1 MTNAPATA
9 AAITAGHG
17 ARITSQTD
25 SGRVAAPTM
34 EPMEIC
40 RVQITTTTN
49 IIVSAATAHGVR
61 HKKAPTK
68 LATALPPRNPK
79 NTGYAWPAMTASA
92 AALIHRHSSNI
103 KRLRLGTESVF

>member
-9 AAITAGHG
+9 EAITAGPG
-17 ARITSQTD
+17 ACVTSQTD
-25 SGRVAAPTM
+25 NGRVAAPTM

-49 IIVSAATAHGVR
+49 IILSTATAHGVR
-61 HKKAPTK
+61 HRKAPTK
-68 LATALPPRNPK
+68 LATALPPRNPR

-92 AALIHRHSSNI
+92 AALIHSASRSEEHTSDLQSP
-103 KRLRLGTESVF
+103 